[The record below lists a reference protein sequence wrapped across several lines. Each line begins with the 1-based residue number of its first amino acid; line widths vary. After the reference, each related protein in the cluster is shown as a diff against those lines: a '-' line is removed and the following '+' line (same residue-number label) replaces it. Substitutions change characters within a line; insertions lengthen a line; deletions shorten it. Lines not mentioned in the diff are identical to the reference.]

1 MRLAT
6 VDFCSYN
13 ESVAAAFDKIDAG
26 NTLEKQSAI
35 LIKPN
40 LTNSSPHPVTTP
52 DVLRFVK
59 NYHRPAA
66 ICLGQPAPCLNQNAR
81 ISNYDHIIGP
91 KN

>member
-40 LTNSSPHPVTTP
+40 LTNSSPPVKKIIAGFTP
-52 DVLRFVK
+52 LEVDRQ
-59 NYHRPAA
+59 AA
-66 ICLGQPAPCLNQNAR
+66 KLLGLDWKRIPHLAQVSQPA
-81 ISNYDHIIGP
+81 S
-91 KN
+91 